1 MTLTTRSTCRI
12 EVGESPLAV
21 GPLAVA
27 RVSLAA
33 RRVTRDLSGL
43 CGTRSALAERMIAGP
58 VTVSG
63 ELVLEP
69 SLAEL
74 ARLLPLAMGT
84 STASGPG
91 VTLCQ
96 LAERLPSFTLAIDRG
111 AAAFH
116 YHGCQIAAAR
126 LAFERGAPAT
136 LALSIEALTEA
147 LAPAGS
153 LSPADYEPGAPLSL
167 TSASVLLDGVAHEAA
182 QIDLQIENRMAVERF
197 ASGTLRVDLPVVERR
212 VRLGL
217 TLPYDTAAQAIY
229 AAAPGATTASARLTT
244 GADEL
249 RFDFPSVRFETSAP
263 AIGVAAPL
271 ALQLTGMAA
280 SAGAGELSV
289 TYFH

>member
-27 RVSLAA
+27 RESLAA
-33 RRVTRDLSGL
+33 RRETRDLSGL
-43 CGTRSALAERMIAGP
+43 CGTRSALAERIIAGP
-58 VTVSG
+58 MTVSG
-63 ELVLEP
+63 ELVWEP

-96 LAERLPSFTLAIDRG
+96 LAERLPSFALAIDRG
-111 AAAFH
+111 AAVFH
-116 YHGCQIAAAR
+116 YHDCQIAAAR
-126 LAFERGAPAT
+126 LTLESGAPAT
-136 LALSIEALTEA
+136 LALSIEALTEE

-153 LSPADYEPGAPLSL
+153 LSPTDYEPGAPLSL
-167 TSASVLLDGVAHEAA
+167 TDASVLLDGVAHEAA
-182 QIDLQIENRMAVERF
+182 RIDLQIENRMAVERF
-197 ASGTLRVDLPVVERR
+197 ASGTWRVDLPVVERR

-217 TLPYDTAAQAIY
+217 TLPYDAAAQAIY
-229 AAAPGATTASARLTT
+229 AAAPRAITASVRLAA
-244 GADEL
+244 GAEEL
-249 RFDFPSVRFETSAP
+249 RFDFPSVRFETPGP
-263 AIGVAAPL
+263 AIGMTAPL
-271 ALQLTGMAA
+271 ALELAGAVA
-280 SAGAGELSV
+280 STGAGELIV